1 MRPAMAAP
9 DLLDAPLRDVLDTLA
24 GEGPAPGGGSAAA
37 LVVAMAAGLV
47 TMVARASKEHWAE
60 AGGVIGQSES
70 FRARVAPLAQAD
82 AEVYGAALAA
92 LRKRDE
98 LQPRYRD
105 QQLSE
110 ALERAA
116 EIPLQI
122 ADAGSDLAELA
133 ALLVEHGNPEVR
145 ADAAVASVLAAGGT
159 RAAAKLVEI
168 NLGASEDDPRV
179 RHAQLLVTVAEEA
192 AKRAL
197 SAAQ

>member
-1 MRPAMAAP
+1 MAA

-37 LVVAMAAGLV
+37 IVVAMAAGLV

-60 AGGVIGQSES
+60 AGGVIGQAES

-82 AEVYGAALAA
+82 ADAYSEALGK
-92 LRKRDE
+92 LRNRDE
-98 LQPRYRD
+98 LEARYRD
-105 QQLSE
+105 QKLE
-110 ALERAA
+110 AALDRAA

-122 ADAGSDLAELA
+122 AEAGSDLASLA
-133 ALLVEHGNPEVR
+133 ALLVENGNPEVR
-145 ADAAVASVLAAGGT
+145 ADAAVASVLAEGGT

-168 NLGASEDDPRV
+168 NLGATEDDPRV
-179 RHAQLLVTVAEEA
+179 RHARLLVSVAGEA
-192 AKRAL
+192 AERAL